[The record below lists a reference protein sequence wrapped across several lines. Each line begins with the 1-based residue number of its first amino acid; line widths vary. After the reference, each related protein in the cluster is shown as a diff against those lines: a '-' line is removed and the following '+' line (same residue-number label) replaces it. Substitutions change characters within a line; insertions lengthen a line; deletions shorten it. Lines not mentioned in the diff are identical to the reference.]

1 MALPTQTPYNPRRF
15 SNHPPFMLKAALIFT
30 LCTALA
36 ACTPT
41 SPAIGP
47 IEPAEPSPAT
57 METAS
62 SRNLIIF
69 YDSPQAENALLA
81 TAERYGAILLHRYRN
96 LHGIAV
102 AIPAD
107 KDMAQAVTYFSRQ
120 PGVRQVLR
128 DQIHPLDQQGI
139 Q

>member
-1 MALPTQTPYNPRRF
+1 MALPTQTPYNPRCF

-128 DQIHPLDQQGI
+128 DQIHPLNQQGI

>member
-15 SNHPPFMLKAALIFT
+15 SNHPSFMLKAALIAT
-30 LCTALA
+30 LCAALA
-36 ACTPT
+36 DCTPT

>member
-15 SNHPPFMLKAALIFT
+15 SNHPSFMLKAALIFT

-81 TAERYGAILLHRYRN
+81 TAERYGAILLHRYRD

-120 PGVRQVLR
+120 PGVRRSEEHTSELQSR
-128 DQIHPLDQQGI
+128 
-139 Q
+139 

>member
-15 SNHPPFMLKAALIFT
+15 SNHPSFMLKAALIFT

-36 ACTPT
+36 AFTPT

-128 DQIHPLDQQGI
+128 DQIHPLDPKEP
-139 Q
+139 